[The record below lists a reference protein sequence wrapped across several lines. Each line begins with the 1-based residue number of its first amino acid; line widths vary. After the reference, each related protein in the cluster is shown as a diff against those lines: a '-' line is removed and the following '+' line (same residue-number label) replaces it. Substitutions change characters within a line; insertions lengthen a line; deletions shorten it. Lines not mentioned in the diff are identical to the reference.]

1 MKTACA
7 SNLKVGSA
15 YKFRFRTKGINKSN
29 FLIAGNAPNVSSF
42 TITAVDGM
50 KETFDFTSTF
60 TLRAGDPDALMFFS
74 NAAINRDFYIFEM
87 ELTLIE
93 E

>member
-1 MKTACA
+1 
-7 SNLKVGSA
+7 
-15 YKFRFRTKGINKSN
+15 
-29 FLIAGNAPNVSSF
+29 
-42 TITAVDGM
+42 M